1 MANIS
6 LLPGKKVDPM
16 LSAVFWNGKYVTG
29 GLSGSVYLWSG
40 TTATISQ
47 GHKKK
52 VDCFAVDSSGNLFSG
67 DA

>member
-40 TTATISQ
+40 TTATLSQ

-52 VDCFAVDSSGNLFSG
+52 VDSFAVDSSGNLFSG